1 MESIDEYVTAAGAAW
16 GAVLLAAQIIATI
29 LMVVNEVKNFVG

>member
-16 GAVLLAAQIIATI
+16 GAVLLAAQVVATV
-29 LMVVNEVKNFVG
+29 LMVVNEVKGYVG